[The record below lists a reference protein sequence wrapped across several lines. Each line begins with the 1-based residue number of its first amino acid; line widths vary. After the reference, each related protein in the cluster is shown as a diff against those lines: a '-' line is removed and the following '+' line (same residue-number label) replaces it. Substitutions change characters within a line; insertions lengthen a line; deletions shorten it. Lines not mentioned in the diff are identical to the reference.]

1 MHLPIRAALALLLSA
16 GLARAEAPPS
26 TLAEPAAP
34 AATAPST
41 PSRRAIAGHEFL
53 PSATVNAPLAV
64 SSFAMDE
71 RLSYGSA
78 TGPQY
83 DLAGNPTG
91 ETRTYSYGGMIT
103 GVRFQTA
110 IGESFAIRGG
120 FTVSLFSGTD
130 TLSALVVGT
139 TIQPGV
145 QLGGEWSRPIG
156 ERWRV
161 GVSLDYDNSP
171 QLNIL
176 VMAAIRAAIDNGG
189 LVDGEGAFQQ
199 NNVVTW
205 APAFSAAWVPHR
217 ALGVVGRLGYVDSGL
232 ETATSGTLHRQAVAV
247 GLAADLDL
255 RHFWPTFPMGV
266 SLVYADSIPLGD
278 SISGLRDL
286 SLGLMYNGN
295 SDLAAG
301 VVLGGQ
307 SLRIR
312 PQYDDPLE
320 ATSPYLTFVLRAYWP

>member
-1 MHLPIRAALALLLSA
+1 MHLMIRTALALFLCA

-26 TLAEPAAP
+26 APEEPAAP
-34 AATAPST
+34 SPNT
-41 PSRRAIAGHEFL
+41 PSKANRRSIAGHEFL
-53 PSATVNAPLAV
+53 PSALVNAPLAV

-78 TGPQY
+78 TGAQY

-91 ETRTYSYGGMIT
+91 ETHTYSFGGIVT

-110 IGESFAIRGG
+110 IGESFAVRGG
-120 FTVSLFSGTD
+120 LLVSLFSGTD

-139 TIQPGV
+139 TVQPGV
-145 QLGGEWSRPIG
+145 TLGAEWSRPLG
-156 ERWRV
+156 ERWRI

-171 QLNIL
+171 QLNLLI
-176 VMAAIRAAIDNGG
+176 MAAIRAAIDNGG

-205 APAFSAAWVPHR
+205 TPAFSAAWVPHR
-217 ALGVVGRLGYVDSGL
+217 ALGLVGRIGYVDSGL
-232 ETATSGTLHRQAVAV
+232 ETETSGTLRRQAISL
-247 GLAADLDL
+247 GLAADIDL
-255 RHFWPTFPMGV
+255 RHFWPTFPMGAN
-266 SLVYADSIPLGD
+266 LAYTDSIPLGD
-278 SISGLRDL
+278 SISGVRDL

-295 SDLAAG
+295 PDLAAG
-301 VVLGGQ
+301 VILGSQ

-320 ATSPYLTFVLRAYWP
+320 SDSPYLTFVLRAYWP